1 MFGWICFE
9 KHDSGCIF
17 RMIYIDKPFKYTLPC
32 PYMILPQV
40 ASMAAS
46 AWCYHCSSYPGY
58 TQWRFFF
65 QGFLYVYIICFSAI
79 FMIPWIYSAWK
90 SRHWN
95 LEQTKLKV
103 LRISKWGIKHRKIT
117 KIPSN
122 TWYLDNLG
130 LPESRSAGVSCSTF
144 DTRYL
149 VPTIPD
155 IATNPRHR
163 PLQILQTHGTR
174 HGSSQCTV

>member
-1 MFGWICFE
+1 MALHWDLRFVTFLSQHLQFYTLYIKYYWMFKNIFTTTNSSGRIAHLFYGCSVDMFGWICFE

-40 ASMAAS
+40 VSMAAS

-65 QGFLYVYIICFSAI
+65 QGFLHVYFICFSAI

-95 LEQTKLKV
+95 LEKTKLKSV
-103 LRISKWGIKHRKIT
+103 ANLDLRHQTSQNNKNPIKQ
-117 KIPSN
+117 
-122 TWYLDNLG
+122 L
-130 LPESRSAGVSCSTF
+130 LP
-144 DTRYL
+144 
-149 VPTIPD
+149 
-155 IATNPRHR
+155 
-163 PLQILQTHGTR
+163 
-174 HGSSQCTV
+174 